1 MHIVII
7 DPSHIC
13 EFDGCLYLPERS
25 YLGYLAYKNFLTANF
40 PEIRLSVVALEGIK
54 KVSNKTEVDKLK
66 RFIPSEIN
74 LEKKSAYDF
83 LKSLQEVAVVLAL
96 LKPESYSLADLPH
109 RLVYIVEFTPSIRR
123 NIHFTASG
131 VNFTDRI
138 RVNIGLS
145 RRHYIE
151 KKIIKKAAGIQ
162 FNGIAAKNKYSKYTE
177 NSLTFFDH
185 RVTERADK
193 NITSRDSKNKFSI
206 AFSGRLNAM
215 KGSRYI
221 ASISQKLYE
230 AEPSINFFV
239 MGDGE
244 DREKILQK
252 SAPNLIY
259 KGFMEYKDSWEP
271 FVRDNIDIM
280 IFPHPQGD
288 PSMTYYESL
297 GQGVPIL
304 AFSNETS
311 DYLASQG
318 LGWTVP
324 RGDYRK
330 MVEEIIRLAGN
341 PEEVKNKSSSA
352 IDFMSNNLYDQ
363 IVVRRMNQLVS
374 IAKSGE

>member
-1 MHIVII
+1 M
-7 DPSHIC
+7 
-13 EFDGCLYLPERS
+13 
-25 YLGYLAYKNFLTANF
+25 
-40 PEIRLSVVALEGIK
+40 
-54 KVSNKTEVDKLK
+54 
-66 RFIPSEIN
+66 
-74 LEKKSAYDF
+74 
-83 LKSLQEVAVVLAL
+83 AVVLAL

-123 NIHFTASG
+123 NIHFSASG